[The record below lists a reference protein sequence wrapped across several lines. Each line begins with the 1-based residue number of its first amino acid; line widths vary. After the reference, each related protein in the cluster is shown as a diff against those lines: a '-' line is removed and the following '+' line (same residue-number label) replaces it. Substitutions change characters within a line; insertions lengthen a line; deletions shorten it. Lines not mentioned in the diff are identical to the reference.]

1 LNGPSGQNQD
11 IFENILIFAYKN
23 IYNIYAINRRK
34 ERISVESLDNILE
47 KASKCLNCKNPMCRQ
62 GCPIA
67 TNIPN
72 FISKIKENNFE
83 EAYYILQENNLM
95 SEICSIV
102 CPVENQCMG
111 SCVRGIKGEPV
122 EINQLEKFINNW
134 AKDNNITYEP
144 NVKSE
149 QNRKVAIIGA
159 GPAGIACAVELRK
172 AGINVTIFE
181 KDAKAG
187 GILEYGIPDFR
198 LEKSIVENIIDKV
211 KQLEINIET
220 GVELGKDITLETLKE
235 QGYENIFLG
244 IGAQKQSTYKLTDEE
259 TQDIFRSDDF
269 LKKYNTGEKLKD
281 LGITVVIGGGNVA
294 FDSARTAIRM
304 GAKEVYILYRRN
316 EELMPAR
323 KIELQEAIEDG
334 VKVIFQTK
342 VTGAKLE
349 NGKIK
354 EIECIKTKIENEK
367 AVDIEGSNYTME
379 ANTIIF
385 AIGAKANEQFFDNL
399 GIKTE
404 YGLVCVDKNYMTNIK
419 GVYAGGD
426 SVETKSSVC
435 RAIATGKKAA
445 QAILNRKGSDK

>member
-1 LNGPSGQNQD
+1 M
-11 IFENILIFAYKN
+11 EN
-23 IYNIYAINRRK
+23 
-34 ERISVESLDNILE
+34 VDNILE
-47 KASKCLNCKNPMCRQ
+47 KASKCLNCKKPMCRQ

-67 TNIPN
+67 TNIPS
-72 FISKIKENNFE
+72 FISKIKEKKYE
-83 EAYYILQENNLM
+83 DAYYILQENNLL
-95 SEICSIV
+95 SEICSTV
-102 CPVENQCMG
+102 CPVESQCMG
-111 SCVRGIKGEPV
+111 SCVRGIKAEPV
-122 EINQLEKFINNW
+122 EINQLERFINNW
-134 AKDNNITYEP
+134 AKEHNITYTP
-144 NVKSE
+144 DIKAN
-149 QNRKVAIIGA
+149 QNMKVAIIGA
-159 GPAGIACAVELRK
+159 GPAGIACGVELRK
-172 AGINVTIFE
+172 DGAEVTIFE
-181 KDAKAG
+181 KEEKAG

-198 LEKSIVENIIDKV
+198 LEKSIVENVINSV
-211 KQLEINIET
+211 KELGINIET
-220 GVELGKDITLETLKE
+220 GVELGKDITLEDLKE

-244 IGAQKQSTYKLTDEE
+244 IGAQKQSTYKLTDEH
-259 TQDIFRSDDF
+259 TTDIYKSDDF
-269 LKKYNTGEKLKD
+269 LKYYNTGKKLED

-334 VKVIFQTK
+334 VKVVFQTK
-342 VTGAKLE
+342 VTGAKVE
-349 NGKIK
+349 NGKVT

-379 ANTIIF
+379 ANTVIF
-385 AIGAKANEQFFDNL
+385 AIGAKANEEFFEKL

-404 YGLVCVDKNYMTNIK
+404 YGLVCVDENYMTNIK

-426 SVETKSSVC
+426 AVESKSSVC